1 MSDTQSHP
9 DLSNALKVRMRIH
22 ASWYLAFIL
31 LIFVNVTQFP
41 GDYPLWQ
48 RIAFGTAGIVVFFLT
63 VVLRQFQL
71 NLLAIHMGIPLRNVT
86 LFTFGGATRVPRDT
100 TRPGIELLMAGSGFV
115 FNLIVAGIL
124 QWISLREPITSSPLI
139 AALVQWSAFLW
150 YILALFHLVPA
161 LPLEGGRILL
171 AILWKSTGNYRIA
184 VRISTS
190 TGWGFGSLFILG
202 GIAVFVFLQEAVNGL
217 LLAFHGCVLLS
228 AATQSRRWAKLY
240 EALHNTRARDIMTRE
255 FPAIAPQTSLRQ
267 AVTNYSL
274 VTGQDYF
281 PVAEKG
287 KFVGIIT
294 LAGINRIPRGEWDST
309 LVEEAMTPAMK
320 VFTVMADQTATYTI
334 EYMDQTGT
342 HRVPVLDKK
351 DEVIGVVIRDS
362 LMNLARVRTEFRL

>member
-161 LPLEGGRILL
+161 LPLEGGRMLSCGKARGTTALL
-171 AILWKSTGNYRIA
+171 FVSRHLPGGDSVPYL
-184 VRISTS
+184 
-190 TGWGFGSLFILG
+190 SLG
-202 GIAVFVFLQEAVNGL
+202 
-217 LLAFHGCVLLS
+217 VLLFLS
-228 AATQSRRWAKLY
+228 FCRKQ
-240 EALHNTRARDIMTRE
+240 
-255 FPAIAPQTSLRQ
+255 
-267 AVTNYSL
+267 
-274 VTGQDYF
+274 
-281 PVAEKG
+281 
-287 KFVGIIT
+287 
-294 LAGINRIPRGEWDST
+294 
-309 LVEEAMTPAMK
+309 
-320 VFTVMADQTATYTI
+320 
-334 EYMDQTGT
+334 
-342 HRVPVLDKK
+342 
-351 DEVIGVVIRDS
+351 
-362 LMNLARVRTEFRL
+362 